1 MATFSYTTAPTW
13 PIQGGA
19 VVATTV
25 AGVLNTTSEVQTV
38 TITATGGTFKL
49 IYDGQ
54 VTSALAYNAST
65 ATVQAALWALS
76 NIADNA
82 VAVTG
87 TAGNYTL
94 TWINSLGNVNPVEVV
109 TKSLTATATA
119 SERGWIHPVT
129 GEVLVAIKDLDD
141 KQTDIASVPT
151 FTGVLSG
158 AKGVATVATTVQGVT
173 GTTSEVTTI
182 AIVATGGTF
191 TITYSGQTTTPLA
204 YNASTATVQAALW
217 ALSNIAD
224 SAVAVTGTPSNYTLT
239 WINSLG
245 NIVQPIVTATSLLGN
260 RKFFSDDVM
269 IVTVTASEAVT
280 VDGTPKLNLS
290 INSVNRSAFYDGSV
304 STPTSL
310 VFKYTIVGSDVAT
323 AGQFTVGTSI
333 TLDTNISD
341 NLATGGYV
349 PISAPA
355 KVISAMTTNLVT
367 VNT

>member
-19 VVATTV
+19 VVSTTV

-76 NIADNA
+76 NIADND

-119 SERGWIHPVT
+119 SERGWVHPVT

-141 KQTDIASVPT
+141 KQTDITAAPT

-158 AKGVATVATTVQGVT
+158 GKGTAVVATTVPGVLN
-173 GTTSEVTTI
+173 TTSEVQTI
-182 AIVATGGTF
+182 TVTATGGTF
-191 TITYSGQTTTPLA
+191 TITYSGQTTAALA

-224 SAVAVTGTPSNYTLT
+224 NDVAVTGTAGNYTLT

-245 NIVQPIVTATSLLGN
+245 NVAQPTTTVTNLVGN
-260 RKFFSDDVM
+260 ITFVTGDVM
-269 IVTVTASEAVT
+269 LVTVTASEAVT
-280 VDGTPKLNLS
+280 IDGIPKLVLTFDATERN
-290 INSVNRSAFYDGSV
+290 AFFDAAT
-304 STPTSL
+304 STSTSL
-310 VFKYTIVGSDVAT
+310 KFKYTVVAEDVAT
-323 AGQFTVGTSI
+323 AGQFSIGTDI

-341 NLATGGYV
+341 NLAAGGYV
-349 PISAPA
+349 PIDNSA
-355 KVISAMTTNLVT
+355 KVIGAITTTSVT
-367 VNT
+367 VN